1 MFCTISAMIEH
12 DVQSSRH
19 WAMDGELAAVA
30 YRVIIY
36 IRTS

>member
-19 WAMDGELAAVA
+19 WAMDGELAAGA
-30 YRVIIY
+30 DRGLNY
-36 IRTS
+36 IKTT